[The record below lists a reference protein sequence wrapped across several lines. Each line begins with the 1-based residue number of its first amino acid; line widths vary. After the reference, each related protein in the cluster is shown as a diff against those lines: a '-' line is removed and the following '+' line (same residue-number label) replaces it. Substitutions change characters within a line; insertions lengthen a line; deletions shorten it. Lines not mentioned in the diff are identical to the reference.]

1 MSDIQKFTCNICTR
15 QFSRKYNLK
24 IHIRSKHD
32 HSDLNFS
39 CYLCRKN
46 FKNQATYLDHIDQ
59 HKEGLSFVLY
69 KKAFDKTIIIYRK
82 KLKDYFALNQIMNE
96 LEDIQS
102 LFQAQLLQYPK
113 FKINIL
119 IQVEYILKGNDNKT
133 IEKEIFNIRSSNFII
148 SKIIFKIIKKIVKKV
163 ISKHLIEIIEKEK
176 EMNLSRSGWISNKLI
191 LIDITFHKINL
202 LI

>member
-15 QFSRKYNLK
+15 KFSRKYNLK

-102 LFQAQLLQYPK
+102 LFTVQLLQYPK

-148 SKIIFKIIKKIVKKV
+148 SKIISKKIMKKV

>member
-15 QFSRKYNLK
+15 KFSRKYNLK

-148 SKIIFKIIKKIVKKV
+148 SKIISKQIMKKV
-163 ISKHLIEIIEKEK
+163 ISKHLLEILDKEK
-176 EMNLSRSGWISNKLI
+176 DMNLSRSGWISNKLI

-202 LI
+202 LV

>member
-15 QFSRKYNLK
+15 KFSRKYNLK

-148 SKIIFKIIKKIVKKV
+148 SKIISKQIMKKV

-202 LI
+202 LV

>member
-15 QFSRKYNLK
+15 KFSRKYNLK

-133 IEKEIFNIRSSNFII
+133 IEKEIFNIRSSNFIM
-148 SKIIFKIIKKIVKKV
+148 SKIISKKIMKKV

-202 LI
+202 LL

>member
-148 SKIIFKIIKKIVKKV
+148 SKILSKQIMKKV
-163 ISKHLIEIIEKEK
+163 ISKHLLELLEKEK
-176 EMNLSRSGWISNKLI
+176 DMNLSRSGWISNKLI

-202 LI
+202 LV

>member
-1 MSDIQKFTCNICTR
+1 MSDIQKFKCNICTR
-15 QFSRKYNLK
+15 KFSRKYNLK

-133 IEKEIFNIRSSNFII
+133 IEKEIFNIRSSNFIM
-148 SKIIFKIIKKIVKKV
+148 SKIMSKKIMKKV

-202 LI
+202 LL

>member
-15 QFSRKYNLK
+15 KFSRKYNLK

-102 LFQAQLLQYPK
+102 LFTVQLLQYPK

-148 SKIIFKIIKKIVKKV
+148 SKIISKQIMKKV
-163 ISKHLIEIIEKEK
+163 ISKHLLEILNKEK
-176 EMNLSRSGWISNKLI
+176 DMNLSRSGWISNKLI

-202 LI
+202 LV

>member
-15 QFSRKYNLK
+15 KFSRKYNLK

-148 SKIIFKIIKKIVKKV
+148 SKIISKQIMKKV
-163 ISKHLIEIIEKEK
+163 ISKHLLEILDKEK
-176 EMNLSRSGWISNKLI
+176 DMNLSRSGWKSNKLI
-191 LIDITFHKINL
+191 LIDITFHKFNL
-202 LI
+202 LL

>member
-15 QFSRKYNLK
+15 KFSRKYNLK

-113 FKINIL
+113 FKINIS

-148 SKIIFKIIKKIVKKV
+148 SKIISKKIMKKV

-202 LI
+202 LV

>member
-15 QFSRKYNLK
+15 KFSRKYNLK

-46 FKNQATYLDHIDQ
+46 FKNQATYLDQIDQ

-148 SKIIFKIIKKIVKKV
+148 SKIISKQIMKKA

-202 LI
+202 LL

>member
-15 QFSRKYNLK
+15 KFSRKYNLK

-148 SKIIFKIIKKIVKKV
+148 SKILSKKIMKKV

-176 EMNLSRSGWISNKLI
+176 DMNLSRSGWISNKLI

-202 LI
+202 LV

>member
-15 QFSRKYNLK
+15 KFSRKYNLK

-148 SKIIFKIIKKIVKKV
+148 SKIISKKIMKKV
-163 ISKHLIEIIEKEK
+163 ISKHLLEILDKEK
-176 EMNLSRSGWISNKLI
+176 DMNLSRSGWISNKLI

-202 LI
+202 LV

>member
-1 MSDIQKFTCNICTR
+1 MSDLQKFTCNICTR
-15 QFSRKYNLK
+15 KFSRKYNLK

-69 KKAFDKTIIIYRK
+69 KKAFDKPIIIYRK

-148 SKIIFKIIKKIVKKV
+148 SKIISKQIMKKV
-163 ISKHLIEIIEKEK
+163 ISKHLLEILDKEK
-176 EMNLSRSGWISNKLI
+176 DMNLSRSGWISNKLI

-202 LI
+202 LV

>member
-15 QFSRKYNLK
+15 KFSRKYNLK

-46 FKNQATYLDHIDQ
+46 FKNQETYLDHIDQ

-133 IEKEIFNIRSSNFII
+133 IEKESFNIRSSNFII
-148 SKIIFKIIKKIVKKV
+148 SKIISKQIMKKV
-163 ISKHLIEIIEKEK
+163 LSKHLLEILDKETD
-176 EMNLSRSGWISNKLI
+176 MNLSRSGWISNKLI

-202 LI
+202 LV

>member
-15 QFSRKYNLK
+15 KFSRKYNLK

-148 SKIIFKIIKKIVKKV
+148 SKIISKQIMKNV
-163 ISKHLIEIIEKEK
+163 ISKHLLEILDKEK
-176 EMNLSRSGWISNKLI
+176 DMNLSRSGWISNKLI

>member
-15 QFSRKYNLK
+15 KFSRKYNLK
-24 IHIRSKHD
+24 SHIRSKHD

-133 IEKEIFNIRSSNFII
+133 IEKEIFNIRSSNFIM
-148 SKIIFKIIKKIVKKV
+148 SKIMSKKFMKKV

-202 LI
+202 LL

>member
-15 QFSRKYNLK
+15 KFSRKYNLK

-148 SKIIFKIIKKIVKKV
+148 SKIISKQIMKKV
-163 ISKHLIEIIEKEK
+163 ISKHLLEILDKEK
-176 EMNLSRSGWISNKLI
+176 DINLSQCGWISNKLI

-202 LI
+202 LL

>member
-148 SKIIFKIIKKIVKKV
+148 SKIISKQIMKKV

-202 LI
+202 LV

>member
-15 QFSRKYNLK
+15 KFSRKYNLK

-148 SKIIFKIIKKIVKKV
+148 SKIISKKIMKKV

-202 LI
+202 LV

>member
-148 SKIIFKIIKKIVKKV
+148 SKIISKQIMKKV
-163 ISKHLIEIIEKEK
+163 ISKHLLEILDKEK
-176 EMNLSRSGWISNKLI
+176 DMNLSRSGWISNKLI

-202 LI
+202 LL

>member
-69 KKAFDKTIIIYRK
+69 KKSFDKKIIIYRK

-148 SKIIFKIIKKIVKKV
+148 SKIISKQIMKKV
-163 ISKHLIEIIEKEK
+163 ISKHLLEILDKEK
-176 EMNLSRSGWISNKLI
+176 DMNLSRSGWISNKLI

-202 LI
+202 LV

>member
-15 QFSRKYNLK
+15 KFSRKYNLN

-69 KKAFDKTIIIYRK
+69 KNAFDKTIIIYRK
-82 KLKDYFALNQIMNE
+82 KLKDYFAINQIMNE
-96 LEDIQS
+96 LEDTQS

-113 FKINIL
+113 LKINIL

-133 IEKEIFNIRSSNFII
+133 IEKETFNIRSSNFII
-148 SKIIFKIIKKIVKKV
+148 SKIISKQIMKKV
-163 ISKHLIEIIEKEK
+163 ISKHLLEILDKEK
-176 EMNLSRSGWISNKLI
+176 NMNLSKSGWISNKLI
-191 LIDITFHKINL
+191 IIDITFHKIN
-202 LI
+202 

>member
-15 QFSRKYNLK
+15 KFSRKYNLK

-148 SKIIFKIIKKIVKKV
+148 SKILSKKIMKKV

-202 LI
+202 LV

>member
-15 QFSRKYNLK
+15 KFSRKYNLK

-148 SKIIFKIIKKIVKKV
+148 SKIISKQIMKKV
-163 ISKHLIEIIEKEK
+163 ISKHLLEILDKEK
-176 EMNLSRSGWISNKLI
+176 DMNLSKSGWISNKLI

-202 LI
+202 LV

>member
-148 SKIIFKIIKKIVKKV
+148 SKIISKQIMKKV

-202 LI
+202 LL

>member
-15 QFSRKYNLK
+15 KFSRKYNLK

-148 SKIIFKIIKKIVKKV
+148 SKIISKQIMKKV
-163 ISKHLIEIIEKEK
+163 ISKHLLELLEKEK
-176 EMNLSRSGWISNKLI
+176 DMNLSRSGWISNKLI

>member
-15 QFSRKYNLK
+15 KFSRKYNLK

-148 SKIIFKIIKKIVKKV
+148 SKIISKQIMKKV
-163 ISKHLIEIIEKEK
+163 ISKHLIEILNKEK
-176 EMNLSRSGWISNKLI
+176 DMNLSRSGWISNKLI

-202 LI
+202 LV

>member
-32 HSDLNFS
+32 HSDLNLS

-46 FKNQATYLDHIDQ
+46 LKNQETYLDHIDQ

-102 LFQAQLLQYPK
+102 LFQ
-113 FKINIL
+113 
-119 IQVEYILKGNDNKT
+119 V
-133 IEKEIFNIRSSNFII
+133 
-148 SKIIFKIIKKIVKKV
+148 
-163 ISKHLIEIIEKEK
+163 
-176 EMNLSRSGWISNKLI
+176 
-191 LIDITFHKINL
+191 
-202 LI
+202 

>member
-15 QFSRKYNLK
+15 KFSRKYNLK

-133 IEKEIFNIRSSNFII
+133 IEKEIFNIRSSNFIM
-148 SKIIFKIIKKIVKKV
+148 SKIMSKKIMKKV

-202 LI
+202 LV

>member
-119 IQVEYILKGNDNKT
+119 IQVEHILKGNDNKT

-148 SKIIFKIIKKIVKKV
+148 SKIISKQIMKKV

>member
-1 MSDIQKFTCNICTR
+1 MSYIQKFTCNICTR
-15 QFSRKYNLK
+15 KCTRKYNSK

-32 HSDLNFS
+32 HSDLKFS
-39 CYLCRKN
+39 CYLCQKN
-46 FKNQATYLDHIDQ
+46 FQNQETYSDHIDQ

-148 SKIIFKIIKKIVKKV
+148 SKIISKKIMKKV

>member
-133 IEKEIFNIRSSNFII
+133 IEKEIFNIRSSNFIM
-148 SKIIFKIIKKIVKKV
+148 SKIMSKKIMKKV

-202 LI
+202 LV

>member
-15 QFSRKYNLK
+15 KFSRKYNLK

-148 SKIIFKIIKKIVKKV
+148 SKIISKQIMKKV
-163 ISKHLIEIIEKEK
+163 ISKHLLEILDKEK
-176 EMNLSRSGWISNKLI
+176 DMNLSRSGWISNKLI